1 MASGGLTSRQ
11 AREAEEISESK
22 INVLKKSQK
31 VGYLVSIDK
40 LFSQKKSKKK
50 TLKMVF

>member
-31 VGYLVSIDK
+31 SW
-40 LFSQKKSKKK
+40 LFSVYQQIVFTKKI
-50 TLKMVF
+50 